1 MYTKYESNNA
11 TRDVCTPRRQTCN
24 TPYKE
29 LGGGEH
35 MTEGTSTIDNV
46 SRIADAQNDPLG
58 SRPTGTERADIDA
71 LIKRVAQQ
79 DEEIERQLA
88 WLKIALRQTDD
99 IFWDYDLSSS
109 VLRTFSYEEPFGL
122 KEREYANFPEYGIE
136 TGLVHA
142 DSIGSIR
149 EFFQKIRNGVPE
161 GSGRFLLNDHLSG
174 TFVWSTLYFRT
185 LSDEN
190 GTPLRAIGVRNNSS
204 TRFSQ
209 IGATAERDVVPETL
223 FPHLFAF
230 LKADPETG
238 GIELLAYQGIEQ
250 NGMRSA
256 RTYDECLKK
265 GVEHLFS
272 AEDEAALRSQFS
284 LDRLL
289 ARYREGVRW
298 SGGRY
303 RFVDSD
309 GTIHSVLV
317 GTNVRK
323 SLRTG
328 KLEIL
333 SYLCE
338 LGQIVQWETKTAT
351 ALAHNPIT
359 RLYTP
364 DSARNILRVISA
376 ESSLSARCSVTMFK
390 LVGMERLVELDRT
403 RAQRL
408 KRDIGLAII
417 VFLGTDCVVYDQDTD
432 TLVVVIPDVGTDAN
446 AQKRAGDALAATR
459 TSLEDALSEADVNIV
474 AGTSCG
480 PTQLLDLDMAL
491 SQAEMLCAL
500 HRDPSRDAVTF
511 APEASEEPA
520 DESTGG
526 VVWAESESAKAKAHF
541 DKLSARAFT
550 RCLSAMLEADSP
562 GASINRAL
570 ESLGSFYRADRVYVL
585 SVAAK
590 DQMLAVLFEW
600 MIGNRTSVQR
610 SFTGQS
616 VDRFPLIK
624 RYLETNAPVLVS
636 RPAAMPR
643 SARSYDREPWRFAI
657 VPIDRTNERSMM
669 LCVENP
675 HANLSRWGVASRTA
689 PHILH
694 AWTQLS
700 AHPRHASFGA
710 GSLGQLPDDL
720 AFEHACQSCTSD
732 NCSSIGVLAIDI
744 PCAQDIVSNR
754 GLSHAFDTVSLIAR
768 SATETFGAD
777 SLFHTGDT
785 EFIVLCRD
793 TTYESFIQR
802 CARVRA
808 QLLQA
813 CSGEFRLGST
823 WSSDVSSLAHLVD
836 EARMIMVRDDGC
848 NPFNDD
854 EASEP
859 ASGPALLTSLG
870 TASSVEAHF
879 DVYLQPKIDMRTG
892 ALVGA
897 EALARSIDD
906 HGNATAPIGAIE
918 QMERDGK
925 IRDLDYFVFDRTLSL
940 MNDWRIKG
948 LGLVPMSS
956 NFSRSTLLGSSALAS
971 VLAIM
976 SRYPD
981 VPPNMMEME
990 VTETACDL
998 SKTTFAHLVDTFRE
1012 TGLRVALDDFG
1023 SHYSSAAILANVNF
1037 DVIKLDRNLI
1047 NDVPHNDSSRLLV
1060 KSIVE
1065 ICNNRHMT
1073 CIAEGI
1079 ETEAQAS
1086 ALVEE
1091 GCYYCQ
1097 GFYYDKPMPADDFER
1112 KYLLNGASN

>member
-1 MYTKYESNNA
+1 MHAPEPNLQHPLQRA
-11 TRDVCTPRRQTCN
+11 R
-24 TPYKE
+24 
-29 LGGGEH
+29 GH

-46 SRIADAQNDPLG
+46 SRIADAPSDTLG
-58 SRPTGTERADIDA
+58 SRPTGTERTDIDA

-88 WLKIALRQTDD
+88 WLKIVLRQTDD

-142 DSIGSIR
+142 DSIGPIR

-161 GSGRFLLNDHLSG
+161 GNGRFLLNDHLSG

-209 IGATAERDVVPETL
+209 IGATTERDVVPETL
-223 FPHLFAF
+223 LPHLFAF

-238 GIELLAYQGIEQ
+238 GIELLVYQGIEQ
-250 NGMRSA
+250 NGVRSA

-272 AEDEAALRSQFS
+272 AEDEAALLSQFS

-289 ARYREGVRW
+289 ARYHEGVRW

-390 LVGMERLVELDRT
+390 LVGIERLVELDRT
-403 RAQRL
+403 RAQHL

-520 DESTGG
+520 DEPTGG

-720 AFEHACQSCTSD
+720 AFE
-732 NCSSIGVLAIDI
+732 
-744 PCAQDIVSNR
+744 
-754 GLSHAFDTVSLIAR
+754 
-768 SATETFGAD
+768 
-777 SLFHTGDT
+777 
-785 EFIVLCRD
+785 
-793 TTYESFIQR
+793 
-802 CARVRA
+802 
-808 QLLQA
+808 
-813 CSGEFRLGST
+813 
-823 WSSDVSSLAHLVD
+823 
-836 EARMIMVRDDGC
+836 
-848 NPFNDD
+848 
-854 EASEP
+854 
-859 ASGPALLTSLG
+859 
-870 TASSVEAHF
+870 
-879 DVYLQPKIDMRTG
+879 
-892 ALVGA
+892 
-897 EALARSIDD
+897 
-906 HGNATAPIGAIE
+906 

-940 MNDWRIKG
+940 MNDWHIKG

-956 NFSRSTLLGSSALAS
+956 NFSRSTLLGSSALTS

-990 VTETACDL
+990 VAETACDL

-1086 ALVEE
+1086 ALVKE

-1112 KYLLNGASN
+1112 KYLLNGAAN